1 MTALLDSPGSKPGG
15 ALDTRNW
22 REFFHNWPVGVPQ
35 RGVLITMLNEQ
46 IPFAAYVSSED
57 MLLIERPS
65 PDAIGARRVLVP
77 FSQISGL
84 KFTDV
89 IDVKHFRTVGFK
101 QTAAADKRNVE

>member
-1 MTALLDSPGSKPGG
+1 MTALLDQPAAKADAG
-15 ALDTRNW
+15 AETRNW

-35 RGVLITMLNEQ
+35 RGVLITLSNEQ
-46 IPFAAYVSSED
+46 IPFVAYVSSQD

-77 FSQISGL
+77 FSQIAGV

-89 IDVKHFRTVGFK
+89 LDIKLFRTVGFK
-101 QTAAADKRNVE
+101 QTAVAERRKVE

>member
-1 MTALLDSPGSKPGG
+1 MTALLDPPAVKSEG

-22 REFFHNWPVGVPQ
+22 REFFHNWPAGVSQ
-35 RGVLITMLNEQ
+35 RGVLITLLNES
-46 IPFAAYVSSED
+46 IPFISFVSSQD

-77 FSQISGL
+77 FSQIAGV

-89 IDVKHFRTVGFK
+89 LDAKLFRTVGFK
-101 QTAAADKRNVE
+101 QTAVAERRKVE

>member
-1 MTALLDSPGSKPGG
+1 MTALLDQPVNTSE
-15 ALDTRNW
+15 AAAETRNW

-35 RGVLITMLNEQ
+35 RGVLITLMNEQ
-46 IPFAAYVSSED
+46 IPFVAFVSSQD

-77 FSQISGL
+77 FSQIAGM

-89 IDVKHFRTVGFK
+89 LDAKLFRTVGFR
-101 QTAAADKRNVE
+101 QTAATDKRKVE